1 MADIKEIRHIDLNGG
16 QITKPRWSLD
26 GRFLAIPMESG
37 SIAIFDLDLNQVVQT
52 VGHHSAQ
59 VTAVGWNREAQ
70 FIMTGS
76 LDRSVGVW
84 EVPGGR
90 KSGITISGH
99 KEPVHSV
106 EWTDEGAFAMT
117 CSADRVRALDG
128 FCLERGWTTKM
139 EDSINNRYN
148 GFTAASCSSGTTFLL
163 GLAAKRGTVLVLT
176 SLLTADVLDHV
187 RMERPLQSLAWSPK
201 EDLLTVAAGQS
212 IFAFRATQEGF
223 KGSAR
228 ELTRNAPSVD
238 ALAFS
243 GDGTLLVSRDAH
255 GLNVWDVQAGKSI
268 AVLDENI
275 EIPSRGH
282 PGSGIAFHPVRPLVA
297 AVTPDGIAVRLLEI
311 TKLV

>member
-1 MADIKEIRHIDLNGG
+1 MADIIEIRHIDLNGG

-90 KSGITISGH
+90 KAGITISGH

-139 EDSINNRYN
+139 EDSINKYN

-176 SLLTADVLDHV
+176 SLLTAHVLDHV
-187 RMERPLQSLAWSPK
+187 RMEQPIQSLAWSP
-201 EDLLTVAAGQS
+201 
-212 IFAFRATQEGF
+212 
-223 KGSAR
+223 
-228 ELTRNAPSVD
+228 
-238 ALAFS
+238 
-243 GDGTLLVSRDAH
+243 
-255 GLNVWDVQAGKSI
+255 
-268 AVLDENI
+268 
-275 EIPSRGH
+275 
-282 PGSGIAFHPVRPLVA
+282 
-297 AVTPDGIAVRLLEI
+297 
-311 TKLV
+311 

>member
-37 SIAIFDLDLNQVVQT
+37 SIAIFDLNLNQVVQT

-90 KSGITISGH
+90 KAGITISGH

-187 RMERPLQSLAWSPK
+187 RMERPIQSLAWSPK

-212 IFAFRATQEGF
+212 IFAFRATQEVF

-228 ELTRNAPSVD
+228 ELTRNAPSVH

>member
-1 MADIKEIRHIDLNGG
+1 MADIIEIRHIDLNGG

-106 EWTDEGAFAMT
+106 EWTDEGVVLGSRRHGEGNVILEVMT
-117 CSADRVRALDG
+117 RDHGRH
-128 FCLERGWTTKM
+128 
-139 EDSINNRYN
+139 
-148 GFTAASCSSGTTFLL
+148 L
-163 GLAAKRGTVLVLT
+163 GLVRGG
-176 SLLTADVLDHV
+176 
-187 RMERPLQSLAWSPK
+187 
-201 EDLLTVAAGQS
+201 AGS
-212 IFAFRATQEGF
+212 RLRT
-223 KGSAR
+223 
-228 ELTRNAPSVD
+228 NAP
-238 ALAFS
+238 
-243 GDGTLLVSRDAH
+243 
-255 GLNVWDVQAGKSI
+255 
-268 AVLDENI
+268 
-275 EIPSRGH
+275 
-282 PGSGIAFHPVRPLVA
+282 
-297 AVTPDGIAVRLLEI
+297 
-311 TKLV
+311 

>member
-1 MADIKEIRHIDLNGG
+1 MADIIEIRHIDLNGG

-90 KSGITISGH
+90 KAGITISGH

-187 RMERPLQSLAWSPK
+187 RMERPIQSLAWSPK

-243 GDGTLLVSRDAH
+243 GNGSLLVYRDAH
-255 GLNVWDVQAGKSI
+255 GLNVLDVRAGRPI
-268 AVLDENI
+268 AALDENI

>member
-1 MADIKEIRHIDLNGG
+1 MADIIEIRHIDLNGG

-139 EDSINNRYN
+139 EDSINKYN
-148 GFTAASCSSGTTFLL
+148 GFTAASCSSRTTFLL

-187 RMERPLQSLAWSPK
+187 RMERPIQSLAWSPK

-223 KGSAR
+223 KGSPR
-228 ELTRNAPSVD
+228 ELTRNAPYVD

-243 GDGTLLVSRDAH
+243 GDGTLLVYRDAH
-255 GLNVWDVQAGKSI
+255 GLNVWDVQAGRSI
-268 AVLDENI
+268 AALDENI
-275 EIPSRGH
+275 ESPSRRH
-282 PGSGIAFHPVRPLVA
+282 PTSGIAFHPVRPLVA
-297 AVTPDGIAVRLLEI
+297 ALTPNGIAVRLLEI
-311 TKLV
+311 TKLA

>member
-37 SIAIFDLDLNQVVQT
+37 SIAIFDLNLNQVVQT
-52 VGHHSAQ
+52 VGHHAAQ

-90 KSGITISGH
+90 KAGVIISGH

-128 FCLERGWTTKM
+128 FCLEAGWTKEM
-139 EDSINNRYN
+139 EDRVTEHN
-148 GFTAASCSSGTTFLL
+148 GFSAASCSFQTTLL
-163 GLAAKRGTVLVLT
+163 LSLAAQNGTFLVLT
-176 SLLTADVLDHV
+176 SL
-187 RMERPLQSLAWSPK
+187 
-201 EDLLTVAAGQS
+201 
-212 IFAFRATQEGF
+212 
-223 KGSAR
+223 
-228 ELTRNAPSVD
+228 
-238 ALAFS
+238 
-243 GDGTLLVSRDAH
+243 
-255 GLNVWDVQAGKSI
+255 
-268 AVLDENI
+268 
-275 EIPSRGH
+275 
-282 PGSGIAFHPVRPLVA
+282 
-297 AVTPDGIAVRLLEI
+297 
-311 TKLV
+311 